1 MKNPIATA
9 LLVVVA
15 VLAFVAYSSFFIVD
29 PRQQAIVRQFG
40 EIRDVET
47 EPGLKFKVPL
57 LQDVVYFDRRVLD
70 FDVPAE
76 SYILGEQK
84 RLEVDA
90 YARVQI
96 IDPLKFFQSV
106 QNEIGL
112 RARLAPVIQSA
123 IRRALGDATLQQV
136 LTEQR
141 LALMRNI
148 TEQVDREAK
157 SFGVQVLDVRL
168 KRLDLPVE
176 NSEAVYRRMQ
186 TQREQEA
193 RQIRAEGAEENQRIR
208 ANADREVVII
218 QSEARRQAEIARGEG
233 DAQAIKIYADAFG
246 RDPSFF
252 SFYRSMEAYRQ
263 SLGKNDTT
271 MIISPESSEFFRYFG
286 TQGVGGA
293 PLAAPSR

>member
-15 VLAFVAYSSFFIVD
+15 ILLFVAYSSFYIVD

-40 EIRDVET
+40 EIRGVET

-84 RLEVDA
+84 RVEVDA

-96 IDPLKFFQSV
+96 IDALKFFQSV
-106 QNEIGL
+106 QNEVGL

-123 IRRALGDATLQQV
+123 IRRALGDATLQAV
-136 LTEQR
+136 LTSQR
-141 LALMRNI
+141 LALMRDI

-208 ANADREVVII
+208 ANADREVII
-218 QSEARRQAEIARGEG
+218 INAEARRTAEIARGEG
-233 DAQAIKIYADAFG
+233 DAQAIEIYADAYG
-246 RDPSFF
+246 RDPAFF

-271 MIISPESSEFFRYFG
+271 MIISPENSDFFRYFG
-286 TQGVGGA
+286 TQGSGGNPPTPPA
-293 PLAAPSR
+293 R

>member
-9 LLVVVA
+9 LLVIVA
-15 VLAFVAYSSFFIVD
+15 VLAFVAYSSFYIVD
-29 PRQQAIVRQFG
+29 PRQQVIVRQFG
-40 EIRDVET
+40 EIRGVET

-96 IDPLKFFQSV
+96 IDALKFFQSV
-106 QNEIGL
+106 QNEVGL

-136 LTEQR
+136 LTSQR
-141 LALMRNI
+141 LALMRDI

-208 ANADREVVII
+208 ANADREVII
-218 QSEARRQAEIARGEG
+218 INAEARRTAEIARGEG
-233 DAQAIKIYADAFG
+233 DAQAIEIYADAYG
-246 RDPSFF
+246 RDPAFF

-271 MIISPESSEFFRYFG
+271 MIISPENSDFFRYFG
-286 TQGVGGA
+286 TQGN
-293 PLAAPSR
+293 AATQPAQPAR

>member
-9 LLVVVA
+9 LLVVIA
-15 VLAFVAYSSFFIVD
+15 VLAFVGYSSFYVVD

-271 MIISPESSEFFRYFG
+271 MIISPENSEFFRYFG

-293 PLAAPSR
+293 APAAPGR

>member
-15 VLAFVAYSSFFIVD
+15 VLVFVAYSSFYVVD

-96 IDPLKFFQSV
+96 IDPLRFFQSV

-123 IRRALGDATLQQV
+123 IRRALGDANLQQV
-136 LTEQR
+136 LTSQR
-141 LALMRNI
+141 IALMRDI

-271 MIISPESSEFFRYFG
+271 MIISPENSEFFRYFG

>member
-15 VLAFVAYSSFFIVD
+15 VLAFVAYSSFYVVD

-40 EIRDVET
+40 EIRGVET

-96 IDPLKFFQSV
+96 IDPLRFFQSV

-112 RARLAPVIQSA
+112 RNRLAPVIQSA
-123 IRRALGDATLQQV
+123 IRRALGDANLQQV
-136 LTEQR
+136 LTSQR
-141 LALMRNI
+141 LALMRDI

-218 QSEARRQAEIARGEG
+218 QSEARRQGEIARGEG

-271 MIISPESSEFFRYFG
+271 MIISPENSEFFRFFG

-293 PLAAPSR
+293 PSAAPGR